1 MTDQLVGDIGGTNA
15 RLATLGP
22 DGWPVDPMTYACD
35 DFPGLDEAIAAFKRE
50 REITTF
56 SDAVIAVA
64 TPITSDTVNLTNNHW
79 VFSISGIEK
88 SLGLEPGRFQVINDF
103 TALALSVPHLTP
115 NDVRKIG
122 QGEAASG
129 KPIAVIGPGTGL
141 GVSGLVPTPDGG
153 WVALQG
159 EGGHVSIGV
168 RTDREIAIHDV
179 LNDRYRHVSAERF
192 LSGEGLE
199 NICNALREIDGLD
212 PLELTPARISARGLS
227 GEDPICTEALGI
239 FAELLGSCAGNLA
252 LTLGS
257 EGGVYIGGG
266 IVPLLGDWF
275 AQSNFR
281 EHFEAKGRMSALL
294 TEIPTYVITAPY
306 PALTGA
312 ASVLHRT

>member
-1 MTDQLVGDIGGTNA
+1 MSEKLVGDIGGTNA
-15 RLATLGP
+15 RLALLGP
-22 DGWPVDPMTYACD
+22 DGWPIDPITYACD
-35 DFPGLDEAIAAFKRE
+35 DFSGLEEAIAAFKAE
-50 REITTF
+50 RGFDAI

-64 TPITSDTVNLTNNHW
+64 TPVNSDQINLTNNHW
-79 VFSISGIEK
+79 SFSIAGLEK
-88 SLGLEPGRFQVINDF
+88 SLGLASGRFQVINDF

-122 QGEAASG
+122 PGESVLG

-141 GVSGLVPTPDGG
+141 GVSGLVPTPAGG

-199 NICNALREIDGLD
+199 NICNALRDIDGLEPQD
-212 PLELTPARISARGLS
+212 LTPARISELGLS
-227 GEDPICTEALGI
+227 GEDPICQEALGI

-266 IVPLLGDWF
+266 IVPRLGDWF
-275 AQSNFR
+275 VDSNFR
-281 EHFEAKGRMSALL
+281 EHFQAKGRMSSMLSA
-294 TEIPTYVITAPY
+294 IPTYVIVAPY

-312 ASVLHRT
+312 ASVLKT